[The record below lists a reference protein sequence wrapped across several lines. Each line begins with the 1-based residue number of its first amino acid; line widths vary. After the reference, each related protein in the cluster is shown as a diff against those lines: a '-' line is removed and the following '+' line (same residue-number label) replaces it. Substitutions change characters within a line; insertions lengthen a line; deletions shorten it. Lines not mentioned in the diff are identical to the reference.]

1 MKTYATPEA
10 FKKALD
16 DRLRARAKAAGADFE
31 RERQILI
38 FDRLVARMTSTFGAR
53 VVVKGGFALELRLET
68 ARTTRDVD
76 FRMVGSSDD
85 LFEKIQEAGR
95 LDLSDRLRFEI
106 ARAKHA
112 EIAGA
117 VYHGQRFTTHATL
130 AGRRYGNAFGIDVG
144 FGDVLTEDPDVI
156 VGDDALLFVGIPA
169 PTHRV
174 YPRGAH
180 LAEKLH
186 AYTRPNERPNTRV
199 KDLPDIALLATTGK
213 LDGAMLI
220 KAIDATFAQRA
231 THPVPSSL
239 PAPAA
244 EWAAIYRE
252 MALANSLSWPDLESV
267 TRAASAFVDPILART
282 ATTWSP
288 AAWRWS

>member
-1 MKTYATPEA
+1 MKTYSTPEA

-85 LFEKIQEAGR
+85 IQEAGR
-95 LDLSDRLRFEI
+95 LDLGDRLRFEI

-130 AGRRYGNAFGIDVG
+130 AGRRYGNAFGMDVG
-144 FGDVLTEDPDVI
+144 FGDVLTEEPDI
-156 VGDDALLFVGIPA
+156 IIGDDALLFVGVAA

-180 LAEKLH
+180 LAEKVH
-186 AYTRPNERPNTRV
+186 AYTRPGDRPNTRV
-199 KDLPDIALLATTGK
+199 KDLPDIALLATTGE
-213 LDGAMLI
+213 LDAATLI

-231 THPVPSSL
+231 THPVPESL

-244 EWAAIYRE
+244 EWAAVYRE
-252 MALANSLSWPDLESV
+252 MALASSLPWPDLESV

-282 ATTWSP
+282 ATSWSP
-288 AAWRWS
+288 AACRWS